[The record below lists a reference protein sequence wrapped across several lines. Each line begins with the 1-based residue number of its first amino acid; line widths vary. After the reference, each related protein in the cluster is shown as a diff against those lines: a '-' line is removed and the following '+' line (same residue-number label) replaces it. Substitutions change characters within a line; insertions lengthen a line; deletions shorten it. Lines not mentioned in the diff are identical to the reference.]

1 MFVSRKILMLSA
13 VVAVVLS
20 ACCGYQPAASACGDA
35 SSAEGASAPAAAP
48 SGEADITTRLAGADL
63 KRGQTMYFQCRACH
77 SLEEGGA
84 NKVGPNLH
92 GVFGRKAGLTPGFAY
107 SEALT
112 ESDVVWTIE
121 AMDEWLARP
130 SQFLPGNR
138 MVFIGVKDAQDR
150 ASLIA
155 YMQQET
161 GAL

>member
-1 MFVSRKILMLSA
+1 MLDSIKISALSA
-13 VVAVVLS
+13 MAALVLS
-20 ACCGYQPAASACGDA
+20 GCGGDQPAPPSGSDA
-35 SSAEGASAPAAAP
+35 APAETASAPAPA
-48 SGEADITTRLAGADL
+48 SGEADINTRLAAADL

-77 SLEEGGA
+77 SLEEGGP
-84 NKVGPNLH
+84 NKVGPNLY
-92 GVFGRKAGLTPGFAY
+92 GVFGRKAGLTPGFSY

-112 ESDVVWTIE
+112 ESDVVWTVE

-138 MVFIGVKDAQDR
+138 MVFIGVKDADDR